1 MKLRSDINAMTALV
15 YGGAAFLL
23 VVVGFRSILA
33 TLGDHIGA
41 MTYLSILAL
50 IIEFCLLILYAKAIY
65 GLGPESSDGP
75 SSSSSSSSSGAS
87 VASMDSKE
95 ISDLTKAVVKVAEM
109 GEGLANLS
117 NGKVRDQ
124 IKKEVNDILSK
135 AITK

>member
-75 SSSSSSSSSGAS
+75 SSSSSASSGAS
-87 VASMDSKE
+87 IAIMDSKE

-109 GEGLANLS
+109 GQGLANLS